1 MKIINHHENIACAK
15 LVFCLG
21 ESSTKIIYHRI
32 FIACA
37 KILFLS
43 REAGHRGT
51 SRGTSRVASRGTSCG
66 TARDGPGR
74 LAGRL
79 VGRPAGRPA
88 GRPLYFES
96 KRCVSKYKKQYFG
109 NVIYVFCPGRL
120 AEVVCDKL
128 SFREAPGGSM
138 R

>member
-1 MKIINHHENIACAK
+1 M
-15 LVFCLG
+15 
-21 ESSTKIIYHRI
+21 
-32 FIACA
+32 
-37 KILFLS
+37 
-43 REAGHRGT
+43 
-51 SRGTSRVASRGTSCG
+51 ASRGTSCG

-79 VGRPAGRPA
+79 VGRPAGRPI
-88 GRPLYFES
+88 YFES

-128 SFREAPGGSM
+128 SLVRDVARDVVQEVFVGHRVGRPAGRRVWRLVVRPISKKSLAA
-138 R
+138 RRYDTDVILK